1 MYFLFTF
8 SPPISFSSSGSMSAE
23 RFDFVII
30 GAGAAGLQLAL
41 RFCADPWFSSHRILL
56 LDPDPKMGN
65 DRTWSFWEKGEGRWD
80 HLVWKSWEKGQFR
93 SDTFST
99 AFSLFPYCYK
109 SLRSADFYAHARE
122 ALGAC
127 PFITWIKDA
136 VTGVDKGSPAAV
148 HTLSNG
154 VIHADLIFDS
164 RVEGDFFTAND
175 RYSRVS
181 QHFIGHVVET
191 DSDVFDP
198 GSFVMMDFRYRHR
211 DQCSFMYVLP
221 ESSRRA
227 LVEFTFF
234 SPHTVEDAVYLEM
247 ISRYMK
253 EELVVGNWEVREVE
267 KGNIPMS
274 DYPFHKAGHDSLMKI
289 GTAGG
294 WVKPSTGYS
303 FRNAE
308 RCIDRIV
315 ENLKGGRPPSAGVI
329 SSRHRLYDTLFLD
342 LLQNRNAMGPS
353 LFSRMY
359 SRNSI
364 QTIFRFLDEETS
376 FAEDLRIMSTFDP
389 RPFLKVILKKLT
401 GLIRF

>member
-1 MYFLFTF
+1 
-8 SPPISFSSSGSMSAE
+8 MSAD
-23 RFDFVII
+23 RFDYAII

-41 RFCADPWFSSHRILL
+41 RFCEDPSFASHRIIII
-56 LDPDPKMGN
+56 DPDPKTVN
-65 DRTWSFWEKGEGRWD
+65 DRTWSFWEKGPGRWD
-80 HLVWKSWEKGQFR
+80 SLIWKSWDTVTFR
-93 SDTFST
+93 SDSFNSD
-99 AFSLFPYCYK
+99 FSLAPYRYK
-109 SLRSADFYAHARE
+109 SLRASDFYAHAHE
-122 ALGAC
+122 VLKSS
-127 PFITWIKDA
+127 PFITWLTDT
-136 VTGVDKGSPAAV
+136 VTGVETGAPVEILTVA
-148 HTLSNG
+148 NG
-154 VIHADLIFDS
+154 VIHAGFVFDS
-164 RVEGDFFTAND
+164 RVEPDFFTARD

-191 DSDVFDP
+191 REEVFAP
-198 GSFVMMDFRYRHR
+198 ASFVMMDFRYRWQ

-221 ESSRRA
+221 ESKQRA

-234 SPHTVEDAVYLEM
+234 SPQTVDDSVYLAMIGRYMREELGVEDWSVQ
-247 ISRYMK
+247 
-253 EELVVGNWEVREVE
+253 EVE

-274 DYPFHKAGHDSLMKI
+274 DYPFHKSGHDFLMKI

-315 ENLKGGRPPSAGVI
+315 ENLKGDRHASSGVI

-342 LLQNRNAMGPS
+342 LLQNRNPMGPS

-364 QTIFRFLDEETS
+364 QRIFRFLDEETTFTEELS
-376 FAEDLRIMSTFDP
+376 IMATFDP